1 MLVTRCNKKIFE
13 IYFLINYMII
23 KKIYKKINKIIEEIY
38 IIFLKIFFYDS
49 YNISFFLNNK
59 INYKKH
65 ISLTKK

>member
-1 MLVTRCNKKIFE
+1 
-13 IYFLINYMII
+13 MII

-38 IIFLKIFFYDS
+38 IIFKKIFFYDS